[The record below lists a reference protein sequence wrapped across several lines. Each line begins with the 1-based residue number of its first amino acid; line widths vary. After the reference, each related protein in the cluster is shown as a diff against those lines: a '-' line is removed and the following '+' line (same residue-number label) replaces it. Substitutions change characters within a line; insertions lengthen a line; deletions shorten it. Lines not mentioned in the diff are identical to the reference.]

1 MPELT
6 THRGSFNRKERFTDR
21 ARLVTPS
28 ATLAQAAG
36 VTPGAAVPDGVCES
50 HRERTPGET
59 PVEVPRIV
67 EPGLPGRPSGVLAE
81 VQAGLVDP
89 ANDVFLSAASAW
101 EIAVK
106 HGLGRLRLRIP
117 PDEYVPRQRR
127 LHRIESG

>member
-1 MPELT
+1 MPELI

-28 ATLAQAAG
+28 ATLARAAG

-50 HRERTPGET
+50 HRERTPGDSSRST
-59 PVEVPRIV
+59 PDRRARPA
-67 EPGLPGRPSGVLAE
+67 GRPSGVLAE

>member
-1 MPELT
+1 M
-6 THRGSFNRKERFTDR
+6 
-21 ARLVTPS
+21 
-28 ATLAQAAG
+28 
-36 VTPGAAVPDGVCES
+36 TPGAAVPDGVCES